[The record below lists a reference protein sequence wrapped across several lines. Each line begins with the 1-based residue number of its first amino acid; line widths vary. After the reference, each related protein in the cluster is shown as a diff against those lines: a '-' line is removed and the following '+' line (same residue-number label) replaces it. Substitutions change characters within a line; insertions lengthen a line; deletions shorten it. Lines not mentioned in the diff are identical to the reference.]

1 MVFGMKAFDWYR
13 SAELLFANLEPG
25 GHVFAFS
32 HGQLAMGDLVVAAHA
47 WVSNREPVEGISI
60 FTFSA
65 SADAEVAMR
74 RALSLSCRTM
84 RLVVSINA
92 AANKKYKPEAWL
104 ALRPDLDL
112 RLAYNHAKI
121 ARVWGKSLHVCIR
134 GSGNMGQASKN
145 CEQWDIW
152 EGIDEAWA
160 EIEKIEET
168 FGEKYTAGKSANSQA
183 YRASGVGLSG
193 GKADMARKLG
203 IKSLKVR

>member
-1 MVFGMKAFDWYR
+1 MVFGMIAVDWYR
-13 SAELLFANLEPG
+13 SASLLFDNLTTG
-25 GHVFAFS
+25 GHVFAFT
-32 HGQLAMGDLVVAAHA
+32 HGQLAMGDLAVAAHA
-47 WVSNREPVEGISI
+47 WVSIREPVEGISI

-74 RALSLSCRTM
+74 RVLSLPCRTI

-92 AANKKYKPEAWL
+92 AANKKYNPEAWL

-121 ARVWGKSLHVCIR
+121 ARIWGNSLHVCIR

-145 CEQWDIW
+145 CEQWDIF
-152 EGIDEAWA
+152 EGVDDAWT
-160 EIEKIEET
+160 EIEKIEEC
-168 FGEKYTAGKSANSQA
+168 FGEKYAAGKSANSQA

-203 IKSLKVR
+203 LKSLKVR